1 MGCGFIYI
9 PEDQL
14 SLHLFCSSL
23 GSLKKVKVLVAQLC
37 LIVACLT
44 PQSVGFSRQEYW
56 SGLPCPPP
64 EDFPTQGLNLH
75 LLCLMHCRWNLYH

>member
-44 PQSVGFSRQEYW
+44 PRSVGFSRQEHW
-56 SGLPCPPP
+56 SGLSFSSSGDLPNPGIKPSAP
-64 EDFPTQGLNLH
+64 
-75 LLCLMHCRWNLYH
+75 

>member
-14 SLHLFCSSL
+14 SLRLFCSSL

-44 PQSVGFSRQEYW
+44 PQSVRFSRQEY
-56 SGLPCPPP
+56 
-64 EDFPTQGLNLH
+64 
-75 LLCLMHCRWNLYH
+75 